1 MKRNNKGQ
9 FEALELQNKVING
22 ITLLE
27 KTDKKRRGSI
37 LWKCKCF
44 CGNTFLA
51 EASRI
56 KNGEISSCGCK
67 RKVFRE
73 DNFNKAKNKLKES
86 FKDGTCLSLIANN
99 KVRKNNKSG
108 YNGISIRHN
117 KHSTSYIVRICVQ
130 GKNIRIGTYRDI
142 EEAIKARKEAE
153 EKYFKPILDKYKKEV
168 N

>member
-1 MKRNNKGQ
+1 MERNNKGQ
-9 FEALELQNKVING
+9 FKSLELKNQTING

-27 KTDKKRRGSI
+27 KTNKKRRGAV

-44 CGNTFLA
+44 CGKIFLV
-51 EASRI
+51 EAYRI

-73 DNFNKAKNKLKES
+73 DNFKKARKKLAQG
-86 FKDGTCLSLIANN
+86 FKDGTFINLISNN
-99 KVRKNNKSG
+99 KIRKNNKSG
-108 YNGISIRHN
+108 INGISIRRN
-117 KHSTSYIVRICVQ
+117 KYSTSYIVRICLQ

-153 EKYFKPILDKYKKEV
+153 EKYFKPILDKYNKK
-168 N
+168 